1 MEHTEK
7 NDIINNNDREE
18 SSDTQP
24 ATVPT
29 KKKRPLWVRML
40 KWTGWTVGGLF
51 ALLIIF
57 LTVAIW
63 ILTPAR
69 LTKIVEDVAN
79 ENLNADVKIGRV
91 ELTFWSSFPQLK
103 IEVDNLTMLSHALD
117 SLPAE
122 VRASLP
128 ANADSLLSVKHFEG
142 GINVLHAA
150 AGSIALSD
158 VLIERPTINLLQVD
172 DDNSNFNI
180 FPSASPS
187 DSTSSGIPDIYIN
200 RFAITDAGPISYRS
214 LSDTID
220 VELHLRTIELNEK
233 SPAYALKLYTRIETP
248 MLHRISQKDIEFS
261 LDGAIGWSYKKPYL
275 LKLENFIVQLA
286 EINLEL
292 NTELDFLETLRIQS
306 LDFKLNELAIAP
318 LRNYLPDDKK
328 ELLSTLDTDMRLNIT
343 GRLTEPYSVGAHAG
357 LPSMTAALSVAP
369 CRFYFDKLRFNRV
382 AAEAEATIVGND
394 PDRSVITLKQLN
406 IDGNVVEMDLSV
418 TLTEIFS
425 DPRISGHFDGAVNF
439 TKLPPQITDR
449 LGADFEGR
457 LSGATDFKFRL
468 SDLNRNRFHRMRFDG
483 ELNLDRFRYTSRD
496 SITSAYARHSK
507 LTFGSNEKVKGQS
520 GMVDSLL
527 VVRMDADTFSLR
539 TEGLSARGTALAATF
554 GCSNTS
560 ESSDTTKITPVGG
573 YVSIGRM
580 FYNSEI
586 DSIRI
591 AIADTKGF
599 ASLQR
604 YNSDSGIPRLALRVN
619 IGRAGMLHSD
629 ISAGVTN
636 SSLRALAYLRPR
648 RSSMRD
654 SITPDGDTIR
664 RRRNRRVDA
673 NGNPVMTRRQLDS
686 IGVGMIDFNVDNS
699 LKSLLF
705 RWNVRA
711 EMKAERGRL
720 RLAAIRLPN
729 SFQDLD
735 LAISTDSI
743 SLNSLQYRIGHTD
756 LGFNGVVSNLR
767 GALASRRPT
776 PLRFDLNV
784 VSDTINI
791 NEIVHALS
799 QPAANAVDRVT
810 DDAELWAEEEL
821 HELEHPTETPDS
833 VIGPILI
840 PVNIDA
846 GMTINARNVIY
857 SDLLMKNLQGELLI
871 YRGSLNLHKLR
882 ANTEVGTVNLSALY
896 SAPTVRDMSFG
907 IGMKLDRFYIDRLP
921 KVIPAIDSIMPM
933 MKSLSGVVD
942 ANIAVTGDLTPDMYF
957 DMATLKSAM
966 QFEGDSLEL
975 HDNKALR
982 TLAKWLMFKDKNR
995 STIDH
1000 LSVEI
1005 VVDNGIMNLYP
1016 FIVDVDRYKLGIMGR
1031 NNMDFDLDYH
1041 IAVLKSPVPFK
1052 FGINIKGKPDNLKIR
1067 FGGAKFKE
1075 NMVAQRDSI
1084 ATSTRVNLLEE
1095 MNSVF
1100 RRGIKA
1106 AKLGPLTIKGRAD
1119 TTYMSVPEDIISHQD
1134 SMLMIREGLIEA
1146 PDSTAL
1152 NGITAPHAPDTP
1164 QLKDK

>member
-1 MEHTEK
+1 MEHTEE
-7 NDIINNNDREE
+7 NDIIKNNDREE
-18 SSDTQP
+18 SPDIQP
-24 ATVPT
+24 GSVPP
-29 KKKRPLWVRML
+29 KKKRPLWVRIL
-40 KWTGWTVGGLF
+40 KWAGWTVAGLV

-103 IEVDNLTMLSHALD
+103 IEIDDLSMFSHALD

-122 VRASLP
+122 VCASLP
-128 ANADSLLSVKHFEG
+128 ANADSLLTVKHFEG
-142 GINVLHAA
+142 GINLLHAA
-150 AGSIALSD
+150 AGTIALSD
-158 VLIERPTINLLQVD
+158 VVIQRPSINLLQVD
-172 DDNSNFNI
+172 DNNANFNI
-180 FPSASPS
+180 FPSSSSSHS
-187 DSTSSGIPDIYIN
+187 DSTSTGIPDIYIN
-200 RFAITDAGPISYRS
+200 HFAITDAGPITYHS
-214 LSDTID
+214 LTDTID
-220 VELHLRTIELNEK
+220 VGLHLRTIELHEK

-248 MLHRISQKDIEFS
+248 LLHRISQKDIEFS
-261 LDGAIGWSYKKPYL
+261 LDGGIGWSYKKPYVF
-275 LKLENFIVQLA
+275 KLENFIVRLA
-286 EINLEL
+286 EIDLEL
-292 NTELDFLETLRIQS
+292 NTELDFLKNLRIQS

-318 LRNYLPDDKK
+318 LRNYLPDDMKK
-328 ELLSTLDTDMRLNIT
+328 LLSTLDTDMRLNIT
-343 GRLTEPYSVGAHAG
+343 GRLNEPYSVGTHAG

-394 PDRSVITLKQLN
+394 PDRSVITLKQLD
-406 IDGNVVEMDLSV
+406 IDGNVVGMNLSV
-418 TLTEIFS
+418 TLTQIFS

-439 TKLPPQITDR
+439 TKLPPQLTDK

-457 LSGATDFKFRL
+457 LSGATGFNFRL

-483 ELNLDRFRYTSRD
+483 ELNLDRFRYTSHD
-496 SITSAYARHSK
+496 SVTSAYARHST
-507 LTFGSNEKVKGQS
+507 LTFGSNRKVERRH

-527 VVRMDADTFSLR
+527 IVRVDADTFSMR
-539 TEGLSARGTALAATF
+539 TDGLTARGTALAATF

-560 ESSDTTKITPVGG
+560 ESADTSKITPIGG

-591 AIADTKGF
+591 ALADTKGF

-604 YNSDSGIPRLALRVN
+604 FNSDSKIPRLALRVN
-619 IGRAGMLHSD
+619 IGRVGMLHHD
-629 ISAGVTN
+629 IRAGVKN
-636 SSLRALAYLRPR
+636 SSLHLLATLRTR
-648 RSSMRD
+648 RRFMRD
-654 SITPDGDTIR
+654 SITPAGDTIR

-673 NGNPVMTRRQLDS
+673 NGDRILTRRQLDS
-686 IGVGMIDFNVDNS
+686 IGVEMFDFNVDNS

-711 EMKAERGRL
+711 EMKADRGRL
-720 RLAAIRLPN
+720 RLAAIRLHN
-729 SFQDLD
+729 SFEDLD

-743 SLNSLQYRIGHTD
+743 SLNSLQYKIGQTD
-756 LGFNGVVSNLR
+756 LGFNGVISNLR

-799 QPAANAVDRVT
+799 QPAAKAVDNVT
-810 DDAELWAEEEL
+810 DDAELLAEEDL
-821 HELEHPTETPDS
+821 HEFEHPTETPDS
-833 VIGPILI
+833 IIGPILI

-846 GMTINARNVIY
+846 GMTVNARNVIY
-857 SDLLMKNLQGELLI
+857 SDILMKDLQGELLI

-882 ANTEVGTVNLSALY
+882 ACTEVGTINLSALY
-896 SAPTVRDMSFG
+896 SAPTVKNMSFG

-942 ANIAVTGDLTPDMYF
+942 ANIAVTSDLTPDMYF

-966 QFEGDSLEL
+966 QFEGDSLGL
-975 HDNKALR
+975 HDNEALR
-982 TLAKWLMFKDKNR
+982 SLAKWLMFKDKNR

-1005 VVDNGIMNLYP
+1005 VVDDGIMNLYP

-1041 IAVLKSPVPFK
+1041 IAVLKSPIPFK
-1052 FGINIKGKPDNLKIR
+1052 FGINIKGKPGNLKIR

-1075 NMVAQRDSI
+1075 NMVVQRDSI
-1084 ATSTRVNLLEE
+1084 ATSTRVNLLKE

-1100 RRGIKA
+1100 RRGVKA
-1106 AKLGPLTIKGRAD
+1106 AKLGPLTIKGHAD
-1119 TTYMSVPEDIISHQD
+1119 TTYMSVSEDIISHQD
-1134 SMLMIREGLIEA
+1134 SVLMIREGMIEP
-1146 PDSTAL
+1146 PDTTAL
-1152 NGITAPHAPDTP
+1152 HDAHAADRPNE
-1164 QLKDK
+1164 